1 MHIKKKITDIYGRR
15 DIHPEEARSRQLT
28 YGFPLNEL
36 ALSTEVLLF
45 PLQLTHVL
53 SSCLVVLR
61 VIILT
66 RYKFSSSQL
75 YFLRALIFVLYRALP
90 IGLIVQVIDPCLFF
104 PVFNQN
110 PSQNSRKTQFP
121 VIFVAVK
128 RPTSA
133 VSARMA
139 SRGQQFPPQ
148 TQEKQ
153 PGKEHVMD
161 PLPQY
166 ISPDYKPSN
175 KLRVW
180 SPHYRIYILSFF
192 FWVQFI
198 G

>member
-36 ALSTEVLLF
+36 ALSTEVSLF

-110 PSQNSRKTQFP
+110 PSQNSPENSVSGNICCCQETNFCCVCENGFP
-121 VIFVAVK
+121 WSAISSSNAREAAWERACHGPSSSVCLYTHLTL
-128 RPTSA
+128 PT
-133 VSARMA
+133 
-139 SRGQQFPPQ
+139 
-148 TQEKQ
+148 
-153 PGKEHVMD
+153 
-161 PLPQY
+161 
-166 ISPDYKPSN
+166 N
-175 KLRVW
+175 
-180 SPHYRIYILSFF
+180 
-192 FWVQFI
+192 
-198 G
+198 